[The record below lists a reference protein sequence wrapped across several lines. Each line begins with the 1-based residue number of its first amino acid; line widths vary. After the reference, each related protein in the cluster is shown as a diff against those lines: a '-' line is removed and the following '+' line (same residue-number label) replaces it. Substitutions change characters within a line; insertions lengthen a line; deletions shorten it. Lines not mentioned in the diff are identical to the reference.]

1 MGQARPKTEVLN
13 KQWLQEQFNIDKN
26 GQYVTENVWVAMR
39 KKKYLSCM
47 RGVLCGLNMLYFSIY
62 LYM

>member
-26 GQYVTENVWVAMR
+26 RQYVTENV
-39 KKKYLSCM
+39 
-47 RGVLCGLNMLYFSIY
+47 
-62 LYM
+62 